1 MAERLADLAE
11 RKNEALHAGSPRAVE
26 RQHAKGKLTARER
39 IEYLLDEG
47 SFQELDMLARHRA
60 HGMGLEDNR
69 PYTDGVVTGFGTID
83 GRRVCIFSQDFTVF
97 GGALGEVFAEK
108 IHKVMDLAASTGVPM
123 IGLNDGAGARI
134 QEGVVS
140 LHSYGGIF
148 HRNVAASGVIP
159 QISVI
164 LGPCAGG
171 AVYSPAMTDF
181 IFMVQGTSHM
191 FITGPDVVKTVTGED
206 VTLEELGGA
215 MSHATKSG
223 VATFVAPDEKA
234 CLDEVRHL
242 LSFLPSNNLE
252 EPPIEPT
259 GDEPDRAVPELIDFL
274 PTSPNQPYD
283 MKKVI
288 TAVVDDGEYLEVH
301 RHWAMSITCGFA
313 RMDGRVVGIV
323 GNQPAVLA
331 GVLDIDSSEKASR
344 FVRTCD
350 AFNIPLLTF
359 VDVPG
364 FMPGT
369 DQEYGGIIRHGA
381 KLLYAYCEA
390 TVPRIQIITRKAY
403 GGAYVVMNSKSIGA
417 DLAFA
422 WPSAELAVMGP
433 NGAVE
438 IVYRRELAEA
448 ADPVRRAGRADRRV
462 HRALRQPV
470 HRGRTRLHRRRDL
483 AGRHPRRHLPQP
495 RHPDLQARGAAEA
508 QARQRAAVTLP
519 VDPDLALAARAAA
532 ARPGRPGRHRRRRAA
547 GLAPAGARRRAR
559 PGAPA
564 LALQRALV
572 AQARAAAAR
581 PTLSAPLTVYVDDWR
596 QRATVRDR
604 ADRWSHLLAD
614 NPAELHAM
622 AAALG
627 IPPRGYQHHRRSPAL
642 NHYDVPESLRLR
654 AIELGA
660 VPVTWRE
667 MARLTRAW
675 RRAAVRP
682 APPGPP

>member
-1 MAERLADLAE
+1 M
-11 RKNEALHAGSPRAVE
+11 
-26 RQHAKGKLTARER
+26 T
-39 IEYLLDEG
+39 
-47 SFQELDMLARHRA
+47 
-60 HGMGLEDNR
+60 
-69 PYTDGVVTGFGTID
+69 
-83 GRRVCIFSQDFTVF
+83 
-97 GGALGEVFAEK
+97 
-108 IHKVMDLAASTGVPM
+108 
-123 IGLNDGAGARI
+123 
-134 QEGVVS
+134 
-140 LHSYGGIF
+140 
-148 HRNVAASGVIP
+148 ASGVIP

-164 LGPCAGG
+164 MGPCAGG

-234 CLDEVRHL
+234 CLDDVRYL

-252 EPPIEPT
+252 EPPRELT
-259 GDEPDRAVPELIDFL
+259 GDDPDRQVPELIDL
-274 PTSPNQPYD
+274 MPASPNQPYD

-288 TAVVDDGEYLEVH
+288 AAVVDDGDYFEVH

-313 RMDGRVVGIV
+313 RIDGRVVGIV

-331 GVLDIDSSEKASR
+331 GVLDIDSSEKAAR

-350 AFNIPLLTF
+350 AFNIPLVTF

-381 KLLYAYCEA
+381 KLLYAYCES

-448 ADPVRRAGRADRRV
+448 ADPASRRAELVDEYTERYANPYIAAERGYVDDVISPADTRR
-462 HRALRQPV
+462 
-470 HRGRTRLHRRRDL
+470 G
-483 AGRHPRRHLPQP
+483 HLPQP
-495 RHPDLQARGAAEA
+495 RACWPPSARSC
-508 QARQRAAVTLP
+508 
-519 VDPDLALAARAAA
+519 
-532 ARPGRPGRHRRRRAA
+532 
-547 GLAPAGARRRAR
+547 
-559 PGAPA
+559 PGASTGTC
-564 LALQRALV
+564 RC
-572 AQARAAAAR
+572 
-581 PTLSAPLTVYVDDWR
+581 DD
-596 QRATVRDR
+596 AGV
-604 ADRWSHLLAD
+604 ADRSR
-614 NPAELHAM
+614 P
-622 AAALG
+622 
-627 IPPRGYQHHRRSPAL
+627 SPG
-642 NHYDVPESLRLR
+642 S
-654 AIELGA
+654 
-660 VPVTWRE
+660 
-667 MARLTRAW
+667 AR
-675 RRAAVRP
+675 V
-682 APPGPP
+682 